1 MSDTINPYSL
11 VQKHIAERISKLMV
25 EQDLSYGELSKM
37 TGIPKSALHRYAT
50 GETVKVPLM
59 RLEEIACALDVDLP
73 ELISMIPI
81 EPRCECMCMEIGE
94 YIKALRMQKGLTLE
108 QVGNAVGVGKSTVR
122 KWEVGSIKNMGRDKI
137 IKLAAVLG
145 VCPSDLLE
153 TIPIEKKESDVET
166 TGERI
171 RRCRKAAGM
180 TQEELAERLGTTPQ
194 NIYKYE
200 KGIVNNIPVCNIEDM
215 AEIFGISPA
224 ELVGWTTTKGEKK
237 MAKGLTDE
245 QVEQEIAKLE
255 GNEYVKLARLEE
267 RIRTKRRRRLY
278 MLRYQEKRG
287 RELAEQGL
295 TLEQLRAAEAEEDC
309 ALTGGLT

>member
-11 VQKHIAERISKLMV
+11 VQKRIAERISKLMV
-25 EQDLSYGELSKM
+25 EQGLSYGELSKI

-50 GETVKVPLM
+50 GETVKVPLV
-59 RLEEIACALDVDLP
+59 RLEEIACALDVNLP
-73 ELISMIPI
+73 ELIGM
-81 EPRCECMCMEIGE
+81 
-94 YIKALRMQKGLTLE
+94 
-108 QVGNAVGVGKSTVR
+108 
-122 KWEVGSIKNMGRDKI
+122 
-137 IKLAAVLG
+137 
-145 VCPSDLLE
+145 
-153 TIPIEKKESDVET
+153 IPIEKKESDVET

-180 TQEELAERLGTTPQ
+180 TQAELAERLGTMPQ

-224 ELVGWTTTKGEKK
+224 ELVGWAATTKGEKK

-309 ALTGGLT
+309 ALTGGTT

>member
-1 MSDTINPYSL
+1 MSGTINPYSL
-11 VQKHIAERISKLMV
+11 VQKRIADRIQKLMT
-25 EQDLSYGELSKM
+25 EQELSYGELSKM
-37 TGIPKSALHRYAT
+37 TGIPKSALFRYAT
-50 GETVKVPLM
+50 GETVKVPLV

-73 ELISMIPI
+73 ELIGM
-81 EPRCECMCMEIGE
+81 
-94 YIKALRMQKGLTLE
+94 
-108 QVGNAVGVGKSTVR
+108 
-122 KWEVGSIKNMGRDKI
+122 
-137 IKLAAVLG
+137 
-145 VCPSDLLE
+145 
-153 TIPIEKKESDVET
+153 IPIEKKESDVET

-224 ELVGWTTTKGEKK
+224 ELVGWATATTKGEEK

-309 ALTGGLT
+309 ALTGEG

>member
-1 MSDTINPYSL
+1 MSGTINPYSL
-11 VQKHIAERISKLMV
+11 VQKRIADRIQKLMT
-25 EQDLSYGELSKM
+25 EQELSYGELSKM
-37 TGIPKSALHRYAT
+37 TGIPKSALFRYAT
-50 GETVKVPLM
+50 GETVKVPLV

-73 ELISMIPI
+73 ELIGM
-81 EPRCECMCMEIGE
+81 
-94 YIKALRMQKGLTLE
+94 
-108 QVGNAVGVGKSTVR
+108 
-122 KWEVGSIKNMGRDKI
+122 
-137 IKLAAVLG
+137 
-145 VCPSDLLE
+145 
-153 TIPIEKKESDVET
+153 IPIEKKESDVET

-224 ELVGWTTTKGEKK
+224 ELVGWATTTKTKGEEK

-309 ALTGGLT
+309 ALTGEG

>member
-1 MSDTINPYSL
+1 MSGTINPYSL
-11 VQKHIAERISKLMV
+11 VQKRIAERISKLMV

-50 GETVKVPLM
+50 GVTEKVPLV

-73 ELISMIPI
+73 ELIGM
-81 EPRCECMCMEIGE
+81 
-94 YIKALRMQKGLTLE
+94 
-108 QVGNAVGVGKSTVR
+108 
-122 KWEVGSIKNMGRDKI
+122 
-137 IKLAAVLG
+137 
-145 VCPSDLLE
+145 
-153 TIPIEKKESDVET
+153 IPIEKKDTNVET

-295 TLEQLRAAEAEEDC
+295 TLEQLRAAEAEEDRE
-309 ALTGGLT
+309 LSGEG